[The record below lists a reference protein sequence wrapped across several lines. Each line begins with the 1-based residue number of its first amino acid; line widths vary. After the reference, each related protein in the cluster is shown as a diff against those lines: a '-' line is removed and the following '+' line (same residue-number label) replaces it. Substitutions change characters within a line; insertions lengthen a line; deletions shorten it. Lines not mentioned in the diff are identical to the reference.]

1 MDSIARNEIRCVVEQ
16 IRVERETR
24 KTLSDSYMS
33 ESRKEQIIE
42 NRKGQV
48 RRRYGC
54 SMDDSL
60 KV

>member
-1 MDSIARNEIRCVVEQ
+1 MDEVRREIRCVVKQ
-16 IRVERETR
+16 IRAERETR
-24 KTLSDSYMS
+24 NLLSDSHMP

-42 NRKGQV
+42 KRKGEV

-60 KV
+60 RV